1 MWEIIAEDVSHH
13 VNIVDPPTPPKKPGS
28 SMFSKAYINNSFK
41 PCALKIAV
49 CGALLTYSGG
59 G

>member
-1 MWEIIAEDVSHH
+1 MWEIIAEDVSHY
-13 VNIVDPPTPPKKPGS
+13 VNIFDPPPKKNPGP